1 MRPGRIKVTL
11 AMAITILGLGWEIPG
26 LPADL
31 SQLVYPSKVIEK
43 QKEADIKVVK
53 RGQVEYCPVPLEA
66 TDQDK
71 RQEEEENKDVILDL
85 VTYSAD

>member
-11 AMAITILGLGWEIPG
+11 AMAITIIGLGWDISMG
-26 LPADL
+26 PADL
-31 SQLVYPSKVIEK
+31 SELIEPSKVVEK

-66 TDQDK
+66 TDQK
-71 RQEEEENKDVILDL
+71 QEEEENKDVILDL